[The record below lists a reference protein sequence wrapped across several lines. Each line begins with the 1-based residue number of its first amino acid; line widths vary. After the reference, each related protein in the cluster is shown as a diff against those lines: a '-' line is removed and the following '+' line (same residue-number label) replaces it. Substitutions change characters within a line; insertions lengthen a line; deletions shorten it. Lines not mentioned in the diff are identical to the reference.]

1 MKILLYPPLKLG
13 LKLERSNFAAVFK
26 TLNYV
31 QQ

>member
-1 MKILLYPPLKLG
+1 MKILLYLLKFG

>member
-1 MKILLYPPLKLG
+1 MKILLYPLKLG
-13 LKLERSNFAAVFK
+13 LKLEISFFAAVFK